1 MRRETRQFSSSSS
14 KVLVVHDHD
23 SNQPLVRPES
33 TIAAERP
40 VVEDEDDDDDEYED
54 D

>member
-1 MRRETRQFSSSSS
+1 
-14 KVLVVHDHD
+14 LVVHAHD
-23 SNQPLVRPES
+23 SNQPSVRPEA

-40 VVEDEDDDDDEYED
+40 VVENEDDDEYGD

>member
-1 MRRETRQFSSSSS
+1 MRLDGSRTRPSLSSS
-14 KVLVVHDHD
+14 KVLVVHAHN

-40 VVEDEDDDDDEYED
+40 VVEDEDDDEYED